1 LSEQTQKKGKVPEGI
16 VTTETQSSTVASD
29 SVKPVPDAE
38 DFVHA
43 ITSLDP
49 KAMPDEVEGY
59 DRVLID
65 QQQNNNN
72 PRNIYIETITTQKG
86 KNKVMLW
93 WHCENG
99 TYVGRKEVIR
109 INPRTEERHVRGHD
123 YNVEATN
130 ANVEKITKLATGR
143 TKFYKKYLGE
153 RSMVELKD
161 FHT

>member
-1 LSEQTQKKGKVPEGI
+1 MEALKNEN
-16 VTTETQSSTVASD
+16 ETI
-29 SVKPVPDAE
+29 E
-38 DFVHA
+38 LYA
-43 ITSLDP
+43 IAALRKLDP
-49 KAMPDEVEGY
+49 KAIPDEVEGY
-59 DRVLID
+59 ERVLID
-65 QQQNNNN
+65 QQQHNNN
-72 PRNIYIETITTQKG
+72 PRNVYIETITTAKG

-123 YNVEATN
+123 YNIEATKV
-130 ANVEKITKLATGR
+130 NVEKITKLATGR